1 MSPAAPGSH
10 GAFPGGYSVTLL
22 LVWFSVVTLFRAVLH
37 DVNLLQILKM
47 HFRKIRR
54 DKYILIM
61 KEEP

>member
-1 MSPAAPGSH
+1 M
-10 GAFPGGYSVTLL
+10 TLL

-37 DVNLLQILKM
+37 DVNLLLILKM